1 MNITSNIKK
10 KIILILVVF
19 FSLNI
24 LILAEEQTYDPSKEP
39 PFDKEQAVKELKD
52 LVSNKL
58 PSYVNYIIT
67 EKYIMTKR
75 YKAAI
80 YVLEELKKM
89 PNFDQERFMNYDL
102 CLCYYLS
109 GIKEKEEVV
118 NCLKNSYFIINYPN
132 WDLKTLLPEK
142 RDKLIREFDINIL
155 YILSTITSSSFNDDR
170 LRLFVEELI
179 DKYLTKHT
187 DITVKEKTWMINQKQ
202 LYIEAREEKIL
213 TEKRKE
219 LRKKQILDYIKEL
232 EKLLVA
238 RDEQRLSEFLN
249 KHIVPDMQKFFLE
262 RYIKLY
268 FSKNYSEVHFKL
280 IADSIGESIHLT
292 GMDEE
297 LTNVEYMIITVPE
310 SSGEACPEISFSEI
324 KGNLYC
330 KGLFWFK
337 FNSDKMLVE

>member
-1 MNITSNIKK
+1 MNITSNNKK
-10 KIILILVVF
+10 KIILILAVF

-24 LILAEEQTYDPSKEP
+24 LILAEEQAYDPSKEP

-80 YVLEELKKM
+80 YLLEELKKM

-132 WDLKTLLPEK
+132 WNLKTLLPEK

-170 LRLFVEELI
+170 LSLFVEELI
-179 DKYLTKHT
+179 DKYLAKHT
-187 DITVKEKTWMINQKQ
+187 DITEKEKTWMINQKQ
-202 LYIEAREEKIL
+202 LYIEARKEKIL

-232 EKLLVA
+232 EKLLAV
-238 RDEQRLSEFLN
+238 RDEQRLSEFFDKYAYPGRKESLL
-249 KHIVPDMQKFFLE
+249 KH
-262 RYIKLY
+262 YISSY
-268 FSKNYSEVHFKL
+268 FNKNYTNVHFKL
-280 IADSIGESIHLT
+280 LNDSNMRLVGTE
-292 GMDEE
+292 DEFE
-297 LTNVEYMIITVPE
+297 NVHYIIITIPE
-310 SSGEACPEISFSEI
+310 SKGEDCPQFSYSENEGYI
-324 KGNLYC
+324 YC
-330 KGLFWFK
+330 RGFFMFK
-337 FNSDKMLVE
+337 FINEKIYEE